1 MSMLIRT
8 CRRAV
13 ASLFLSARI
22 GAALTAALAL
32 GASACSVVTGEHEA
46 ETKFLVKPTSQ
57 STFSGWS
64 EISVSQ
70 DPSSVDGVE
79 LMFVRLEARDDNVPD
94 LTFIKSITAEA
105 VVDGV
110 STVVAKKSPMPAGER
125 IVPLDR
131 AYHGD
136 IRKFFYAD
144 DENDGYTVHVDW
156 HGEVDLTKT
165 IPPEGVWMRVLV
177 AIRVE

>member
-1 MSMLIRT
+1 MSMLIRIG
-8 CRRAV
+8 RRAV
-13 ASLFLSARI
+13 ASLFLTART

-32 GASACSVVTGEHEA
+32 GASACATVAGEHEVEA
-46 ETKFLVKPTSQ
+46 KFLVKPTSQ

-64 EISVSQ
+64 EVSIAQ
-70 DPSSVDGVE
+70 DPNSVDGAE
-79 LMFVRLEARDDNVPD
+79 LRFIRLEARDNNVPD

-110 STVVAKKSPMPAGER
+110 ATVVAKKAPMPAGER

-136 IRKFFYAD
+136 IREFFYEDA
-144 DENDGYTVHVDW
+144 ENDGYTVHVDW
-156 HGEVDLTKT
+156 HGEVDLKKT
-165 IPPEGVWMRVLV
+165 IPAEGVWMRVII